1 MKPKYTT
8 EQLLE
13 AIQASHFNLVVKDF
27 DDSRVTVKLS
37 WANPVILDIDDKGV
51 FTAAGT
57 SRVEDIVLSSI
68 RTALHILFD
77 NKEAS
82 Y

>member
-1 MKPKYTT
+1 M
-8 EQLLE
+8 
-13 AIQASHFNLVVKDF
+13 
-27 DDSRVTVKLS
+27 KLS
-37 WANPVILDIDDKGV
+37 WANPVILEIDDKGV